1 MILGTGI
8 DVVDCARLTELL
20 REPGTA
26 FEARTF
32 TVAERAL
39 SYARPSGVPE
49 MHLAARYAAKE
60 ACIKALSQALAPAPL
75 PRPLAD
81 LSEIEVV
88 CDDDQRPSLALRGRI
103 RALAEQAGVARLHLS
118 MSHDGGVATAIVIA
132 ER

>member
-8 DVVDCARLTELL
+8 DVVDCARFAELL

-39 SYARPSGVPE
+39 SHARPSGVPE

-60 ACIKALSQALAPAPL
+60 ATLKALSQSLAPSPL
-75 PRPLAD
+75 PRALAD
-81 LSEIEVV
+81 LTEIEVV
-88 CDDDQRPSLALRGRI
+88 CDDDHRPSLALRGRM
-103 RALAEQAGVARLHLS
+103 RALAEDAGVTRLHLS
-118 MSHDGGVATAIVIA
+118 MSHDGGIATAIVIA